1 MSGLLFLVAKR
12 KSGWGICGSSGCFV
26 LFLVCSDLPALSDL
40 LGPCIVMFYCLCSC
54 KDRARARHRPYSR
67 KKKVQQSDV
76 APAAR
81 LSGLAARL
89 WPDACQD
96 EDSDI
101 AQVMRVGQEPH
112 TGTWAATGQVHH
124 LPSALGRLLDLRTLS
139 HLNITSS
146 LVATAL
152 SVIFF
157 PSNAT

>member
-1 MSGLLFLVAKR
+1 MR
-12 KSGWGICGSSGCFV
+12 K
-26 LFLVCSDLPALSDL
+26 P
-40 LGPCIVMFYCLCSC
+40 
-54 KDRARARHRPYSR
+54 
-67 KKKVQQSDV
+67 VQQSDV

-96 EDSDI
+96 EDSHI

-157 PSNAT
+157 SVQRYIALARSFIMPVSQLHINKFD